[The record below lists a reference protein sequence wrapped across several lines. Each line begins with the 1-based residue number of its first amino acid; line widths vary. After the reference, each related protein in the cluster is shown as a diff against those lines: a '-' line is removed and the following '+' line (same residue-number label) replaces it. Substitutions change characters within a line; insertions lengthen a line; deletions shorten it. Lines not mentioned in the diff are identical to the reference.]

1 IHFSIGQKITRG
13 TISSSITI
21 KSIENNETAE
31 NYAEQKL
38 ELKYETITYFDEKK
52 ICIWTED
59 LTMDGSAIRLVLH
72 KDSSHYYTFYAET
85 IPETYE
91 INPIQEFFDDVEND
105 EVEIDSTTD
114 HKPYLGMTCKKIYY
128 SLPTGTGWKII

>member
-1 IHFSIGQKITRG
+1 
-13 TISSSITI
+13 
-21 KSIENNETAE
+21 
-31 NYAEQKL
+31 
-38 ELKYETITYFDEKK
+38 
-52 ICIWTED
+52 IWTED

-128 SLPTGTGWKII
+128 SLPTGTGWKIITHELLDFDTNLLGQDSVYSYILEEEFFDTISFLHSKLETHSLTPEILDTS